1 MSKPRDGRAA
11 CCLICLPSTGT
22 AWTEFGAPGT
32 LDLVARERKRSSRYF
47 RPPDEQLVLGLMTCP
62 SCNGTRYQTR
72 PQAEIDTDGIFDGDA
87 NIKCRECGGNGKVS
101 SP

>member
-1 MSKPRDGRAA
+1 MSPAFAAGRM
-11 CCLICLPSTGT
+11 
-22 AWTEFGAPGT
+22 AWTEFGVPGT

-72 PQAEIDTDGIFDGDA
+72 PQAEVDEDGLFDGDA
-87 NIKCRECGGNGKVS
+87 NIKCRECGGSGKV
-101 SP
+101 PPR